1 MRNAR
6 VEALAAHLAK
16 ASLAEQRLREEPG
29 KVFETEAALVEHL
42 GLACTTSTDP
52 NNAKF
57 WAPVAA
63 HLESLAA
70 GEEDQLEQHPDV
82 VASLDVARSY
92 DLRRIESAVRAC
104 RDENRGILAA
114 AILCGAVP
122 AYLKPYVPPAFY
134 VEFVRGPGDDV
145 TEADLA
151 LLWRD
156 GVRFGRYNPPDA
168 PVQAICGP
176 CPRDVG
182 PVYTYAELREFRAL
196 GVGRRRRFGWCRRWC
211 RRSPGRRRLFRSSSR
226 RRRRSSGAG
235 DSISTTGR
243 LLRSGPARTI
253 RRRCWRT
260 TACTGTRCLRALSY
274 CCWPSLEHGCCHVRR
289 RRRDSASVWR
299 ATPGR
304 STSSRGRR

>member
-168 PVQAICGP
+168 PGQAICGP

-196 GVGRRRRFGWCRRWC
+196 GVGVRLTALARRVL
-211 RRSPGRRRLFRSSSR
+211 GRD
-226 RRRRSSGAG
+226 A
-235 DSISTTGR
+235 TPAPHA
-243 LLRSGPARTI
+243 LR
-253 RRRCWRT
+253 
-260 TACTGTRCLRALSY
+260 RALA
-274 CCWPSLEHGCCHVRR
+274 P
-289 RRRDSASVWR
+289 R
-299 ATPGR
+299 AP
-304 STSSRGRR
+304 STSIPGDPRAASIRLVRTLVSPFAWAAQTFSVVLTAPTPVIWGW

>member
-29 KVFETEAALVEHL
+29 KVFETEAALIKHL
-42 GLACTTSTDP
+42 GLECTTSTDP

-82 VASLDVARSY
+82 VASLELDVAQSN
-92 DLRRIESAVRAC
+92 DLRRIESAYRAC
-104 RDENRGILAA
+104 RDENWGILAA

-122 AYLKPYVPPAFY
+122 AYLKPFVPPVYY
-134 VEFVRGPGDDV
+134 VEFVRGRGDDV

-156 GVRFGRYNPPDA
+156 AFRFGRYNPPDA

-182 PVYTYAELREFRAL
+182 PVYTYADLREFGAL
-196 GVGRRRRFGWCRRWC
+196 GVGVRLTALARRVL
-211 RRSPGRRRLFRSSSR
+211 GRD
-226 RRRRSSGAG
+226 A
-235 DSISTTGR
+235 TPAPHA
-243 LLRSGPARTI
+243 LR
-253 RRRCWRT
+253 
-260 TACTGTRCLRALSY
+260 RALA
-274 CCWPSLEHGCCHVRR
+274 P
-289 RRRDSASVWR
+289 R
-299 ATPGR
+299 AP
-304 STSSRGRR
+304 STSIPGDPREASIRLVRTLVSPFAWAAQTFSVVLTAPTPVIWGW